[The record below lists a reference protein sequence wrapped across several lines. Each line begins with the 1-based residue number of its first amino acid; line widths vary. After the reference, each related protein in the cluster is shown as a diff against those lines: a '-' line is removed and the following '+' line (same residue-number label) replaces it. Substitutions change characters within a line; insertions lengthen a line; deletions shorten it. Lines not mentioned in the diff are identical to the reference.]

1 MIIAENI
8 TKTYKIHGKKRTIFE
23 NLSLTLHPGD
33 KLALLGHNG
42 AGKSTL
48 LRVLCGVEK
57 PNKGRV
63 TRTSSLSW
71 PVGLSNG
78 FIANLT
84 GRENIKFLCRLFN
97 CSKEQSLAKINFV
110 QDFAELNDY
119 FEMPISTY
127 SSGMQS
133 RLSFGMS
140 LAFDFDFYVVDET
153 LAVGDTNFVQ
163 KSKHA
168 FKNKSATSGLIMV
181 SHDVELVRQF
191 CNQGMYLKQGK
202 IFHSNNIEDIIT
214 LYLQNGEIPL

>member
-78 FIANLT
+78 FIAHLT

-97 CSKEQSLAKINFV
+97 CSKEQNQAKINFV
-110 QDFAELNDY
+110 QDFATVNASK
-119 FEMPISTY
+119 FA
-127 SSGMQS
+127 QS
-133 RLSFGMS
+133 L
-140 LAFDFDFYVVDET
+140 
-153 LAVGDTNFVQ
+153 
-163 KSKHA
+163 
-168 FKNKSATSGLIMV
+168 
-181 SHDVELVRQF
+181 
-191 CNQGMYLKQGK
+191 
-202 IFHSNNIEDIIT
+202 
-214 LYLQNGEIPL
+214 